1 MDTNQLQLE
10 NEKLNARLEKAKEV
24 FRQQA
29 ADIKAKDDAYLKLKD
44 EYDELNKQLLELE
57 TQKQSISNMYNKTV
71 TAINMR
77 DDEIEELRKN
87 IAKFEEGNS
96 KYDELNKQLLDL
108 ETQKQSICVM
118 YDKTVTALKMRD
130 DEIEELRKTIAKF
143 EEGNSKYDGLQE
155 ELNTTKKELHIANE
169 TINEYVSKCARYDE
183 VIKSLN
189 EKNEDLDV
197 LATSRLAD
205 IKKREEDIVNLNNTI
220 EQMNTEF
227 ANITIKYNDTLTD
240 RNELAKSKEA
250 MAKSYKELQDTYN
263 KLAEENTSKV
273 QFLNNVIEQLKE
285 DIEDKDDRLV
295 DALDKVG
302 ELQKQLETESGKVE
316 EVKTKTE
323 VAVTSIKKKLQA
335 LNDGLGDEFNIFG

>member
-44 EYDELNKQLLELE
+44 EYDELNKQLSELD
-57 TQKQSISNMYNKTV
+57 
-71 TAINMR
+71 A
-77 DDEIEELRKN
+77 
-87 IAKFEEGNS
+87 
-96 KYDELNKQLLDL
+96 
-108 ETQKQSICVM
+108 QKQSICVM
-118 YDKTVTALKMRD
+118 YDKTVTALNMRD

-143 EEGNSKYDGLQE
+143 EEGNSKQDGLQE

-169 TINEYVSKCARYDE
+169 TINEYASKCTRYDE

-227 ANITIKYNDTLTD
+227 ANITIKYNDTITD
-240 RNELAKSKEA
+240 KNELVKAKESIT
-250 MAKSYKELQDTYN
+250 KSYKELQDTYN
-263 KLAEENTSKV
+263 KLAEENTNKV

-295 DALDKVG
+295 DALDKVS

-323 VAVTSIKKKLQA
+323 AAVTSIKKKLQT

>member
-29 ADIKAKDDAYLKLKD
+29 SDIKAKEAAYSLLID
-44 EYDELNKQLLELE
+44 EYNKLIKERDTFAQDNVKLNEQITELE
-57 TQKQSISNMYNKTV
+57 AQKQSISDMHNKNA
-71 TAINMR
+71 TALKMR
-77 DDEIEELRKN
+77 DNEIEELRKN

-96 KYDELNKQLLDL
+96 KH
-108 ETQKQSICVM
+108 
-118 YDKTVTALKMRD
+118 D
-130 DEIEELRKTIAKF
+130 D
-143 EEGNSKYDGLQE
+143 LQE
-155 ELNTTKKELHIANE
+155 ELNTVKKELHIANE
-169 TINEYVSKCARYDE
+169 TITEYASKCTRYDE

-189 EKNEDLDV
+189 EKNDELDV

-227 ANITIKYNDTLTD
+227 ANITIKYNDTITD
-240 RNELAKSKEA
+240 KNELAKSKEA

-263 KLAEENTSKV
+263 KLSEENTSKV
-273 QFLNNVIEQLKE
+273 QFLNNVIEQLKK
-285 DIEDKDDRLV
+285 DIEDKDDRLA
-295 DALDKVG
+295 DALDKVS

-323 VAVTSIKKKLQA
+323 AAVTSIKKKLQT

>member
-44 EYDELNKQLLELE
+44 EYDELNKQLSELD
-57 TQKQSISNMYNKTV
+57 
-71 TAINMR
+71 A
-77 DDEIEELRKN
+77 
-87 IAKFEEGNS
+87 
-96 KYDELNKQLLDL
+96 
-108 ETQKQSICVM
+108 QKQSICVM
-118 YDKTVTALKMRD
+118 YDKTVTALNMRD

-143 EEGNSKYDGLQE
+143 EEGNSKQDGLQE

-169 TINEYVSKCARYDE
+169 TINEYASKCTRYDE

-227 ANITIKYNDTLTD
+227 ANITIKYNDTITD
-240 RNELAKSKEA
+240 KNELAKSKEA
-250 MAKSYKELQDTYN
+250 ITKSYKELQDTYN

-273 QFLNNVIEQLKE
+273 QFLNNVIEQLKK

-295 DALDKVG
+295 DALDKVS

-323 VAVTSIKKKLQA
+323 AAVTSIKKKLQT

>member
-29 ADIKAKDDAYLKLKD
+29 ADIKAKDDAYLKLKS
-44 EYDELNKQLLELE
+44 EYDELNKQLSELE
-57 TQKQSISNMYNKTV
+57 TQKQSICNMYDKTV

-77 DDEIEELRKN
+77 DDEIEELK
-87 IAKFEEGNS
+87 
-96 KYDELNKQLLDL
+96 
-108 ETQKQSICVM
+108 
-118 YDKTVTALKMRD
+118 
-130 DEIEELRKTIAKF
+130 KTIAKF
-143 EEGNSKYDGLQE
+143 EEGNSKNDALQE

-197 LATSRLAD
+197 LATARLAD

-227 ANITIKYNDTLTD
+227 ANLTIKYNDTVTD
-240 RNELAKSKEA
+240 KNELAKVKEA

-273 QFLNNVIEQLKE
+273 QFLNNVIEQLKK
-285 DIEDKDDRLV
+285 DIEDKDDRLA
-295 DALDKVG
+295 DASDKVS

-323 VAVTSIKKKLQA
+323 VAVSSIKKKLQA
-335 LNDGLGDEFNIFG
+335 LNDGLGDEFNLFG

>member
-29 ADIKAKDDAYLKLKD
+29 ADIKAKDDAYLKLKG
-44 EYDELNKQLLELE
+44 EYDELNKQLSELD
-57 TQKQSISNMYNKTV
+57 
-71 TAINMR
+71 A
-77 DDEIEELRKN
+77 
-87 IAKFEEGNS
+87 
-96 KYDELNKQLLDL
+96 
-108 ETQKQSICVM
+108 QKQSICVM
-118 YDKTVTALKMRD
+118 YDKTVTALNMRD

-143 EEGNSKYDGLQE
+143 EEGNSKQDGLQE

-169 TINEYVSKCARYDE
+169 TLNEYASKCTRYDE

-227 ANITIKYNDTLTD
+227 ANITIKYNDTITD
-240 RNELAKSKEA
+240 KNALAKSKEA

-263 KLAEENTSKV
+263 KLVEENTNKV

-295 DALDKVG
+295 DALDKVS

-323 VAVTSIKKKLQA
+323 AAVTSIKKKLQT

>member
-44 EYDELNKQLLELE
+44 EYDELNKQLSELE

-77 DDEIEELRKN
+77 DDEIEELRK
-87 IAKFEEGNS
+87 
-96 KYDELNKQLLDL
+96 
-108 ETQKQSICVM
+108 
-118 YDKTVTALKMRD
+118 
-130 DEIEELRKTIAKF
+130 TIAKF
-143 EEGNSKYDGLQE
+143 EEGNSKQDGLQE

-169 TINEYVSKCARYDE
+169 TINEYVSKCTRYDE

-197 LATSRLAD
+197 LATARLAD
-205 IKKREEDIVNLNNTI
+205 VKKREEDIVNLNNTI

-227 ANITIKYNDTLTD
+227 ANLTIKYNDTVTD
-240 RNELAKSKEA
+240 KNELVKAKENIT
-250 MAKSYKELQDTYN
+250 KSYKELQDTYN
-263 KLAEENTSKV
+263 KLAEENTNKV
-273 QFLNNVIEQLKE
+273 QFLNNVIEQLKK

-295 DALDKVG
+295 DARDKVS

-323 VAVTSIKKKLQA
+323 VAVSSIKKKLQA
-335 LNDGLGDEFNIFG
+335 LNDGLGDEFNLFG

>member
-29 ADIKAKDDAYLKLKD
+29 ADIKAKDDAYLKLKG
-44 EYDELNKQLLELE
+44 EYDELNKQLSELD
-57 TQKQSISNMYNKTV
+57 
-71 TAINMR
+71 A
-77 DDEIEELRKN
+77 
-87 IAKFEEGNS
+87 
-96 KYDELNKQLLDL
+96 
-108 ETQKQSICVM
+108 QKQSICVM
-118 YDKTVTALKMRD
+118 YDKTVTALNMRD

-143 EEGNSKYDGLQE
+143 EEGNSKQDGLQE

-169 TINEYVSKCARYDE
+169 TLNEYASKCTRYDE

-227 ANITIKYNDTLTD
+227 ANITIKYNDTITD
-240 RNELAKSKEA
+240 KNELVKAKESI
-250 MAKSYKELQDTYN
+250 AKSYKELQDTYN
-263 KLAEENTSKV
+263 KLVEENTNKV

-295 DALDKVG
+295 DALDKVS

-323 VAVTSIKKKLQA
+323 AAVTSIKKKLQT

>member
-44 EYDELNKQLLELE
+44 EYDELNKQL
-57 TQKQSISNMYNKTV
+57 S
-71 TAINMR
+71 
-77 DDEIEELRKN
+77 
-87 IAKFEEGNS
+87 
-96 KYDELNKQLLDL
+96 DL
-108 ETQKQSICVM
+108 ETQKQSITDM
-118 YDKTVTALKMRD
+118 HNKTATALKMRD
-130 DEIEELRKTIAKF
+130 DEIEELRKNIVKF
-143 EEGNSKYDGLQE
+143 EEGNSKRDELQE

-169 TINEYVSKCARYDE
+169 TINEYVAKCTRYDE

-197 LATSRLAD
+197 LATARLAD

-227 ANITIKYNDTLTD
+227 ANITIKYNDTITD

-285 DIEDKDDRLV
+285 DIEDKDDRLA
-295 DALDKVG
+295 DALDKVS

-323 VAVTSIKKKLQA
+323 VAVSSIKKKLQA
-335 LNDGLGDEFNIFG
+335 LNDGLGDEFNLFG

>member
-96 KYDELNKQLLDL
+96 KRDE
-108 ETQKQSICVM
+108 
-118 YDKTVTALKMRD
+118 
-130 DEIEELRKTIAKF
+130 
-143 EEGNSKYDGLQE
+143 LQE

-169 TINEYVSKCARYDE
+169 TINEYASKCTRYDE

-189 EKNEDLDV
+189 KKNDDLDV
-197 LATSRLAD
+197 LATARLAD

-295 DALDKVG
+295 DALDKVS

-323 VAVTSIKKKLQA
+323 AAVTSIKKKLQT

>member
-44 EYDELNKQLLELE
+44 EYDELNKQLSELE

-96 KYDELNKQLLDL
+96 KQ
-108 ETQKQSICVM
+108 
-118 YDKTVTALKMRD
+118 
-130 DEIEELRKTIAKF
+130 
-143 EEGNSKYDGLQE
+143 DGLQE

-169 TINEYVSKCARYDE
+169 TINEYASKCTRYDE

-189 EKNEDLDV
+189 EKNDDLDV
-197 LATSRLAD
+197 LATARLAD

-227 ANITIKYNDTLTD
+227 ANLTIKYNDTITD
-240 RNELAKSKEA
+240 RNELAKAKED
-250 MAKSYKELQDTYN
+250 MTKSYKELQDTYN
-263 KLAEENTSKV
+263 KLAEENTNKV
-273 QFLNNVIEQLKE
+273 QFLNNVIEQLKK
-285 DIEDKDDRLV
+285 DIEDKDDRLA
-295 DALDKVG
+295 DLWDKVS

-323 VAVTSIKKKLQA
+323 VAVSSIKKKLQA
-335 LNDGLGDEFNIFG
+335 LNDGLGDEFNLFG

>member
-44 EYDELNKQLLELE
+44 EYDELNKQLSELE

-77 DDEIEELRKN
+77 DDEIEELRK
-87 IAKFEEGNS
+87 
-96 KYDELNKQLLDL
+96 
-108 ETQKQSICVM
+108 
-118 YDKTVTALKMRD
+118 
-130 DEIEELRKTIAKF
+130 TIAKF
-143 EEGNSKYDGLQE
+143 EEGNSKRDALQE

-169 TINEYVSKCARYDE
+169 TINEYVSKCTRYDE

-197 LATSRLAD
+197 LATARLAD

-227 ANITIKYNDTLTD
+227 ANLTIKYNDTVTD
-240 RNELAKSKEA
+240 KNELAKVKEA
-250 MAKSYKELQDTYN
+250 MATSYKELQDTYN
-263 KLAEENTSKV
+263 NLVIERDNDV
-273 QFLNNVIEQLKE
+273 QTLKHTIEQLKK
-285 DIEDKDDRLV
+285 DIEDKDTQLT
-295 DALDKVG
+295 DACTKVSN
-302 ELQKQLETESGKVE
+302 LTKQLEKESGKVE

-323 VAVTSIKKKLQA
+323 AAVTSIKKKLQT

>member
-44 EYDELNKQLLELE
+44 EYDELNKQLSELD
-57 TQKQSISNMYNKTV
+57 
-71 TAINMR
+71 A
-77 DDEIEELRKN
+77 
-87 IAKFEEGNS
+87 
-96 KYDELNKQLLDL
+96 
-108 ETQKQSICVM
+108 QKQSICVM
-118 YDKTVTALKMRD
+118 YDKTVTALNMRD

-143 EEGNSKYDGLQE
+143 EEGNSKQDGLQE

-169 TINEYVSKCARYDE
+169 TLNEYASKCTRYDE

-227 ANITIKYNDTLTD
+227 ANITIKYNDTITD
-240 RNELAKSKEA
+240 KNELVKAKESI
-250 MAKSYKELQDTYN
+250 AKSYKELQDTYN
-263 KLAEENTSKV
+263 KLVEENTNKV

-295 DALDKVG
+295 DALDKVS

-323 VAVTSIKKKLQA
+323 AAVTSIKKKLQT

>member
-96 KYDELNKQLLDL
+96 KSDE
-108 ETQKQSICVM
+108 
-118 YDKTVTALKMRD
+118 
-130 DEIEELRKTIAKF
+130 
-143 EEGNSKYDGLQE
+143 LQE
-155 ELNTTKKELHIANE
+155 ELNTTKNELHIANE
-169 TINEYVSKCARYDE
+169 TINEYVSKCVRYDE

-197 LATSRLAD
+197 LATARLAD

-227 ANITIKYNDTLTD
+227 ANLTIKYNDTITD
-240 RNELAKSKEA
+240 RNELTKAKED
-250 MAKSYKELQDTYN
+250 MTKSYKELQDTYN

-273 QFLNNVIEQLKE
+273 QFLNNVIEQLKK
-285 DIEDKDDRLV
+285 DIEDKDAQLT
-295 DALDKVG
+295 DACTKVSN
-302 ELQKQLETESGKVE
+302 LTKQLEKESGKVE

-323 VAVTSIKKKLQA
+323 AAVTSIKKKLQT

>member
-44 EYDELNKQLLELE
+44 EYDELNKQLSELD
-57 TQKQSISNMYNKTV
+57 
-71 TAINMR
+71 A
-77 DDEIEELRKN
+77 
-87 IAKFEEGNS
+87 
-96 KYDELNKQLLDL
+96 
-108 ETQKQSICVM
+108 QKQSICVM
-118 YDKTVTALKMRD
+118 YDKTVTALNMRD
-130 DEIEELRKTIAKF
+130 DEIEELKNTIAKF

-155 ELNTTKKELHIANE
+155 ELNTVKKELHIANE
-169 TINEYVSKCARYDE
+169 TLNEYASKCTRYDE
-183 VIKSLN
+183 DIKSLN

-205 IKKREEDIVNLNNTI
+205 IKKREEDIVNLNDTI

-227 ANITIKYNDTLTD
+227 ANLTIKYNDTITD
-240 RNELAKSKEA
+240 KNELVKAKESIT
-250 MAKSYKELQDTYN
+250 KSYKELQDTYN

-273 QFLNNVIEQLKE
+273 QFLNNVIEQLKK
-285 DIEDKDDRLV
+285 DIEDKDDRLA
-295 DALDKVG
+295 DALDKVS

-323 VAVTSIKKKLQA
+323 AAVTSIKKKLQT

>member
-1 MDTNQLQLE
+1 MDINIKTTLGIKPRCKPKELPVITRGASFSLTY
-10 NEKLNARLEKAKEV
+10 KL
-24 FRQQA
+24 
-29 ADIKAKDDAYLKLKD
+29 DIN
-44 EYDELNKQLLELE
+44 YDIVSQVTFTFK
-57 TQKQSISNMYNKTV
+57 QKQKLFYYNMFHYLTL
-71 TAINMR
+71 TR
-77 DDEIEELRKN
+77 DTEIEELKKTISN
-87 IAKFEEGNS
+87 FEEGNS
-96 KYDELNKQLLDL
+96 NND
-108 ETQKQSICVM
+108 V
-118 YDKTVTALKMRD
+118 
-130 DEIEELRKTIAKF
+130 
-143 EEGNSKYDGLQE
+143 LQE

-169 TINEYVSKCARYDE
+169 TLNEYASKCTRYDE

-227 ANITIKYNDTLTD
+227 ANITIKYNDTITD
-240 RNELAKSKEA
+240 KNELAKSKEA
-250 MAKSYKELQDTYN
+250 ITKSYKELQDTYN
-263 KLAEENTSKV
+263 KLVEENTNKV

-295 DALDKVG
+295 DDLDKVS

-323 VAVTSIKKKLQA
+323 AAVTSIKKKLQT

>member
-29 ADIKAKDDAYLKLKD
+29 ADIKAKDDAYLKLKA
-44 EYDELNKQLLELE
+44 EYDELNKQLSE
-57 TQKQSISNMYNKTV
+57 
-71 TAINMR
+71 
-77 DDEIEELRKN
+77 
-87 IAKFEEGNS
+87 
-96 KYDELNKQLLDL
+96 L

-118 YDKTVTALKMRD
+118 YDKTVTALEMRD
-130 DEIEELRKTIAKF
+130 DKIEELRKTIAKF

-169 TINEYVSKCARYDE
+169 TINEYASKCTRYDE

-189 EKNEDLDV
+189 EKNEDLDI

-227 ANITIKYNDTLTD
+227 ANITIKYNDTITD
-240 RNELAKSKEA
+240 RNELSKSKEA

-273 QFLNNVIEQLKE
+273 QFLNNVIKQLKE
-285 DIEDKDDRLV
+285 DIEDKDDRLA
-295 DALDKVG
+295 DALDKVS

-323 VAVTSIKKKLQA
+323 VAVSSIKKKLQA
-335 LNDGLGDEFNIFG
+335 LNDGLGDEFNLFG

>member
-96 KYDELNKQLLDL
+96 KYD
-108 ETQKQSICVM
+108 
-118 YDKTVTALKMRD
+118 
-130 DEIEELRKTIAKF
+130 
-143 EEGNSKYDGLQE
+143 GLQE

-169 TINEYVSKCARYDE
+169 TINEYASKCTRYDE

-189 EKNEDLDV
+189 AKNDDLDV

-227 ANITIKYNDTLTD
+227 ANITIKYNDTITD

-285 DIEDKDDRLV
+285 DIKDKDDRLA
-295 DALDKVG
+295 DALDKVS

-323 VAVTSIKKKLQA
+323 VAVSSIKKKLQA
-335 LNDGLGDEFNIFG
+335 LNDGLGDEFNLFG

>member
-29 ADIKAKDDAYLKLKD
+29 IDIKAKDDAYLKLKD
-44 EYDELNKQLLELE
+44 EYDELNKQLSELE
-57 TQKQSISNMYNKTV
+57 TQKQSISDINNKNA
-71 TAINMR
+71 TALKMR
-77 DDEIEELRKN
+77 DNEIEELKKN
-87 IAKFEEGNS
+87 IAKFEEVNS
-96 KYDELNKQLLDL
+96 KH
-108 ETQKQSICVM
+108 
-118 YDKTVTALKMRD
+118 D
-130 DEIEELRKTIAKF
+130 D
-143 EEGNSKYDGLQE
+143 LQE

-169 TINEYVSKCARYDE
+169 TITEYTAKCTRYDE

-250 MAKSYKELQDTYN
+250 IAKSYKELQDTYN
-263 KLAEENTSKV
+263 NLVIERDNDV
-273 QFLNNVIEQLKE
+273 QTLKHTIEQLKK
-285 DIEDKDDRLV
+285 DIEDKDTQLT
-295 DALDKVG
+295 DACTKVSN
-302 ELQKQLETESGKVE
+302 LTKQLERESGKVE

-323 VAVTSIKKKLQA
+323 AAVTSIKKKLQT

>member
-240 RNELAKSKEA
+240 RNELAKVKEA

-295 DALDKVG
+295 DALDKVS

-335 LNDGLGDEFNIFG
+335 LNDGLGDEFNLFG

>member
-29 ADIKAKDDAYLKLKD
+29 ADIKAKDDAYLKLKG
-44 EYDELNKQLLELE
+44 EYDELNKQLSELE
-57 TQKQSISNMYNKTV
+57 MQKQSICNMYDKTV

-77 DDEIEELRKN
+77 DDEIEELK
-87 IAKFEEGNS
+87 
-96 KYDELNKQLLDL
+96 
-108 ETQKQSICVM
+108 
-118 YDKTVTALKMRD
+118 
-130 DEIEELRKTIAKF
+130 KTIAKF
-143 EEGNSKYDGLQE
+143 EEGNSKNDALQE

-169 TINEYVSKCARYDE
+169 TINEYVSKCTRYDE

-197 LATSRLAD
+197 LATARLAD

-227 ANITIKYNDTLTD
+227 ANLTIKYNDTVTD
-240 RNELAKSKEA
+240 KNELVKVKEA
-250 MAKSYKELQDTYN
+250 MTKSYKELQDTYN

-273 QFLNNVIEQLKE
+273 QFLNNVIEQLKK
-285 DIEDKDDRLV
+285 DIEDKDDRLA
-295 DALDKVG
+295 DASDKVS

-323 VAVTSIKKKLQA
+323 VAVSSIKKKLQA
-335 LNDGLGDEFNIFG
+335 LNDGLGDEFNLFG